1 MDEEGKR
8 YGSSWGEISGVR
20 KVRKAKDKGVA
31 RVRRVRKAVFE
42 GVARVYWGEVG
53 DRGTGEGSG

>member
-1 MDEEGKR
+1 MRKARDKGAR
-8 YGSSWGEISGVR
+8 GVR
-20 KVRKAKDKGVA
+20 KVRKARDKGVA

-53 DRGTGEGSG
+53 DRGTGEG